1 MPDTIEAPTIL
12 VEKKGRI
19 TLWQVGEFSR
29 DDYILSELQT
39 FAQEETAQFNL
50 SRGVDGAV
58 TLESVEM
65 QEDSSLAVVKYQ
77 FDGWE
82 SCTRFCGEV
91 FFFGTVKEA
100 VRQGFSAGVAL
111 TGVKDGA
118 QVPESQLAQWTD
130 RSLVV
135 TDMKANIYCS
145 GTVTHVSSGAVLNK
159 ARGREMV
166 TSYILGF
173 FMNGVYQL
181 AVLYGFG
188 SVVPILNPELVLSR
202 GYGIRNVTNLD
213 GIRNTLDNAIPLEFM
228 GIHIPLATFLVIGVF
243 CLFIVWFRRTKLGQD
258 MRATGQ
264 DLGVAHAAGIP
275 VMRTRI
281 ISIVISTVL
290 AAYGQIIFLQNVG
303 TLNTYNS
310 HEQAGVFAIASLLV
324 GGATVARASI
334 LNVFTGVLLFH
345 LMFVVSPMAGKY
357 LVGDA
362 QIGEYFRVFVCY
374 AIISLALVLHAWR
387 RHADKVRAR
396 ADLRGD
402 SGGAA

>member
-100 VRQGFSAGVAL
+100 VRQGFSAGGAL

-159 ARGREMV
+159 DGSV
-166 TSYILGF
+166 DTSGVEGLVYIL
-173 FMNGVYQL
+173 L
-181 AVLYGFG
+181 
-188 SVVPILNPELVLSR
+188 
-202 GYGIRNVTNLD
+202 
-213 GIRNTLDNAIPLEFM
+213 
-228 GIHIPLATFLVIGVF
+228 
-243 CLFIVWFRRTKLGQD
+243 K
-258 MRATGQ
+258 
-264 DLGVAHAAGIP
+264 
-275 VMRTRI
+275 
-281 ISIVISTVL
+281 
-290 AAYGQIIFLQNVG
+290 
-303 TLNTYNS
+303 
-310 HEQAGVFAIASLLV
+310 
-324 GGATVARASI
+324 
-334 LNVFTGVLLFH
+334 
-345 LMFVVSPMAGKY
+345 
-357 LVGDA
+357 
-362 QIGEYFRVFVCY
+362 
-374 AIISLALVLHAWR
+374 
-387 RHADKVRAR
+387 
-396 ADLRGD
+396 
-402 SGGAA
+402 